1 MLKTEVGGERAPL
14 LMLLHQRASEGIG
27 AAGSSGERVG

>member
-1 MLKTEVGGERAPL
+1 MLKSKVRGKRAPL

-27 AAGSSGERVG
+27 AAGSGRKRVG